1 MLPALR
7 ISRKREANIT
17 AITDPLHDPA
27 FIRALIDVVVVAIV
41 AGVIG
46 TFIVLRGTGFLGD
59 ALAHAIFPGVVIAF
73 LIGANLLL
81 GALIAGLGTAAIM
94 AALTANQRV
103 RDNTAIGVIFTAA
116 FALGVVILSRHNIQ
130 GANLEEILFGDPL
143 GATWPDVALTIGL
156 GVAVLVAVAMLWRL
170 FVMASFDPNGARAMG
185 LPVLALD
192 LLLLALTAL
201 TVVVAFKAVGDILV
215 ISLLITPAATAR
227 LLTDRLRSMALLA
240 AAFGIAEGIA
250 GVYVGYHADV
260 SAGGTIVLIS
270 TATFFGAWLLAPRHG
285 ILTAGFARRSRAL
298 LAARPEAEA
307 EVILASPEIRAPH
320 RA

>member
-1 MLPALR
+1 MNTMSITGAL
-7 ISRKREANIT
+7 
-17 AITDPLHDPA
+17 TDPFSNPA
-27 FIRALIDVVVVAIV
+27 FVRALVDVSVVAVV

-59 ALAHAIFPGVVIAF
+59 ALAHAIFPGVVVAF

-81 GALIAGLGTAAIM
+81 GALVAGLSTATVM
-94 AALTANQRV
+94 ALLTANQRV

-116 FALGVVILSRHNIQ
+116 FALGVVILSRNNISS
-130 GANLEEILFGDPL
+130 GKLEEILFGDPL
-143 GATWPDVALTIGL
+143 SAHATDVVLTLTI
-156 GVAVLVAVAMLWRL
+156 GVAVLGAIAALWRL
-170 FVMASFDPNGARAMG
+170 FVMAAFDPNGARAMG

-227 LLTDRLRSMALLA
+227 LFVDRLLPMAALASALGA
-240 AAFGIAEGIA
+240 AAGLA
-250 GVYVGYHADV
+250 GVYLGYHTGV

-270 TATFFGAWLLAPRHG
+270 TAAFFASWLFAPRHG
-285 ILTAGFARRSRAL
+285 ILAAGLARRDRAL
-298 LAARPEAEA
+298 LRARPEAEA
-307 EVILASPEIRAPH
+307 EIILASPEIRAPH
-320 RA
+320 EA